1 MTQFLDAEPVSVTIT
16 GSGGAGAITAGQLL
30 LEAAGRT
37 GLFGLMTRSVGPQ
50 IRGGEAAAMLR
61 LAAGEVAAHG
71 DRTDLLVALDWG
83 NVERFAAE
91 IPLDSDSLVL
101 ADADA
106 GPVPAVIAAAGAREA
121 VLPFARLAK
130 AITGGRANI
139 VALGAAAALLG
150 LDPGMMAKTIA
161 AGLGRKGIPAAA
173 AEAVAAGHQAA
184 LKAGLQARRLPV
196 GPPGLPGSE
205 AHGDAAGDRWLL
217 SGNQAAGLG
226 ALRAG
231 LRFVA
236 AYPITPA
243 TDMLEWLAPRLPRL
257 GGTLVQAED
266 EIAALSMVIGASQ
279 GGLPSMTATSGPGLA
294 LMSESLGLA
303 VAAEIPL
310 VVVNVTRGGPSTG
323 IPTKSEQS
331 DLDIALGGLH
341 GDAPHL
347 VLAPLSVADCAF
359 TTQWALCLAE
369 ALQVPAIV
377 LGDQFLGQALSVVPA
392 IPDDGRQAARLV
404 PDAPG
409 RDYRRYALTDTG
421 VSPMALPG
429 QRGTRY
435 TADGLEHDERGTPSS
450 RADDHAAQLDKRA
463 RKLTAYDFGDAWAEI
478 DGAGEGDT
486 AVVTWGSTAGAAREA
501 VRSLRADGH
510 AVRLVA
516 LRLLAP
522 APSDGWAR
530 AMAGCRRALIV
541 EQSHGHQFERYLKAH
556 LGLPAETASLARPG
570 PLPIRPAEI
579 RAAIERGRCAGV
591 EHGRRAPP

>member
-1 MTQFLDAEPVSVTIT
+1 MTHSLKVEPVSVAIT
-16 GSGGAGAITAGQLL
+16 GSGGAGAMTAGQLL
-30 LEAAGRT
+30 LEAAGST
-37 GLFGLMTRSVGPQ
+37 GRFGLMTRSVGPQ

-61 LAAGEVAAHG
+61 LADGEVAAHG

-91 IPLDSDSLVL
+91 IPLDADSLVL

-106 GPVPAVIAAAGAREA
+106 GPVPPIIAAAGARQA

-130 AITGGRANI
+130 AISGGRANI
-139 VALGAAAALLG
+139 VALGAVAALLG
-150 LDPGMMAKTIA
+150 LDARIAAETIA

-173 AEAVAAGHQAA
+173 AAEAVAAGYDAA
-184 LKAGLQARRLPV
+184 LEAQLQARRLP
-196 GPPGLPGSE
+196 
-205 AHGDAAGDRWLL
+205 AANGDGGTAGERWLL
-217 SGNQAAGLG
+217 SGNQASGLG

-279 GGLPSMTATSGPGLA
+279 GGLPALTATSGPGLA

-303 VAAEIPL
+303 VAAEVPL
-310 VVVNVTRGGPSTG
+310 VVVNVSRGGPSTG

-331 DLDIALGGLH
+331 DLDIALSGLH

-369 ALQVPAIV
+369 ALQAPAIV
-377 LGDQFLGQALSVVPA
+377 LSDQFLGQALSVVPA
-392 IPDDGRQAARLV
+392 IPDDGRQARRLLQ
-404 PDAPG
+404 DTPG
-409 RDYRRYALTDTG
+409 PDYRRYALTDTG

-429 QRGTRY
+429 QPGTRY
-435 TADGLEHDERGTPSS
+435 TADGLEHDEFGTPSS
-450 RADDHAAQLDKRA
+450 RAGDHAAQLDKRA
-463 RKLTAYDFGDAWAEI
+463 RKLAGYDYGDDWAEV
-478 DGAGEGDT
+478 DGEGEGDT

-501 VRSLRADGH
+501 VDSLRREGH

-516 LRLLAP
+516 LRLLSPPPEA
-522 APSDGWAR
+522 GWAR

-541 EQSHGHQFERYLKAH
+541 EQSHGRQFERYLKAH
-556 LGLPAETASLARPG
+556 LTLPPETASLARPG
-570 PLPIRPAEI
+570 PLPIRPGEI
-579 RAAIERGRCAGV
+579 RAALEQGREAN
-591 EHGRRAPP
+591 